1 MTRPRLALLVAAAA
15 ALSGL
20 TLLGS
25 PAQAAPVQAAP
36 VQAPQPAARYVAL
49 GSSYAA
55 GGGLGTPDPAGFPGC
70 GRTTMAYPYLVAG
83 ALDLDLVNAACGGA
97 TIDNITGTPQRLQG
111 WDGSISSV
119 PRQIESVGSDT
130 GLVTITIGGN
140 DVNYVGNLM
149 AEACLGD
156 LVADPASPIGN
167 GLKEYGLCTPRADA
181 LVLDQ
186 LAQVEDR
193 LIAMVRAVQAKAPR
207 ARIVLVDYVTVLPPN
222 GKACA
227 AMPIP
232 QDRQK
237 FLLEVAR
244 TLSLATKHAAQQAGV
259 EYVAASKAGAGHD
272 ACSADPWV
280 IGYDFSRGFVIM
292 HPNEAGHA
300 AVADAILRQLTGP
313 GRHS

>member
-25 PAQAAPVQAAP
+25 PAQAAP

-140 DVNYVGNLM
+140 DVNYVGNLEMDMNDGELRVRTILEGDSLIGEPMIDRAIRKSLDLADQYQAALLSIAFGNALPADVLAM
-149 AEACLGD
+149 ASCGEGA
-156 LVADPASPIGN
+156 
-167 GLKEYGLCTPRADA
+167 
-181 LVLDQ
+181 
-186 LAQVEDR
+186 
-193 LIAMVRAVQAKAPR
+193 
-207 ARIVLVDYVTVLPPN
+207 
-222 GKACA
+222 
-227 AMPIP
+227 
-232 QDRQK
+232 
-237 FLLEVAR
+237 
-244 TLSLATKHAAQQAGV
+244 TLQ
-259 EYVAASKAGAGHD
+259 
-272 ACSADPWV
+272 
-280 IGYDFSRGFVIM
+280 
-292 HPNEAGHA
+292 
-300 AVADAILRQLTGP
+300 
-313 GRHS
+313 